1 MEVKGYTSGDT
12 YKTNE
17 AIIAMCDYNKFSS
30 IEQSINYAECHDNAT
45 VFDKFII
52 SIEEIEYPIFSIS

>member
-1 MEVKGYTSGDT
+1 MTISEIIKGPNQMEVKGYTSGDT

-17 AIIAMCDYNKFSS
+17 AIIGNVYCNKFSS

-45 VFDKFII
+45 VFG
-52 SIEEIEYPIFSIS
+52 